1 LAAAGY
7 ELLSNDMIPIDWNPM
22 PHLGPVPINWY
33 GFTFAIAIFTAR
45 WLVIRWAPNYGF
57 SKDSID
63 RLLMWI
69 LVGVV
74 AGARLYYV
82 VQNDF
87 PSYLTHPWRILAIW
101 EGGLAFF
108 GGLIGGIGAAYLYC
122 RRDGFDFARAGDLFA
137 PAIPIAGAIGR
148 ISCGLDGMDYGTPTE
163 LPWGVVYLNPNSY
176 APLDGVPRHPDQ
188 YYELAGDLIIAA
200 ILLRLRGKMRPG
212 SLLLLYLIAFS
223 VLRFFVF
230 FLRGNVEPVGLG
242 LKNGQWTALVI
253 LVASVV
259 MTRWRHGSQEQ
270 KA

>member
-1 LAAAGY
+1 M
-7 ELLSNDMIPIDWNPM
+7 NMISIDWNPM
-22 PHLGPVPINWY
+22 PYLGPVPINWY
-33 GFTFAIAIFTAR
+33 GINFAIAVLTAR
-45 WLVIRWAPNYGF
+45 SLVIRWAPKYCF
-57 SKDSID
+57 SRDSID
-63 RLLMWI
+63 RLLLWI

-74 AGARLYYV
+74 AGARLYYI

-87 PSYLTHPWRILAIW
+87 LSYVAHPWRILAIW

-108 GGLIGGIGAAYLYC
+108 GGLIGGVGAAYFRC
-122 RRDGFDFARAGDLFA
+122 RREGFDFSRAGDLFG

-148 ISCGLDGMDYGTPTE
+148 ISCGMDGMDYGTPTK

-188 YYELAGDLIIAA
+188 YYELAGDLVIAA
-200 ILLRLRGKMRPG
+200 ILVRLRGKTRPG

-230 FLRGNVEPVGLG
+230 FFRGNVEAVGLG

-253 LVASVV
+253 LVASAVA
-259 MTRWRHGSQEQ
+259 TLWRYNSREQ
-270 KA
+270 GVA

>member
-1 LAAAGY
+1 
-7 ELLSNDMIPIDWNPM
+7 MISIDWNPM
-22 PHLGPVPINWY
+22 PYLGPVPINWY
-33 GFTFAIAIFTAR
+33 GITFAIAIFTAR
-45 WLVIRWAPNYGF
+45 FLVIRWAPNYGL

-63 RLLMWI
+63 RLLVWI

-108 GGLIGGIGAAYLYC
+108 GGLIGGIGAAYLCC
-122 RRDGFDFARAGDLFA
+122 RRDGFDFARTGDLFA

-163 LPWGVVYLNPNSY
+163 LPWGVVYRNPNSY
-176 APLDGVPRHPDQ
+176 APLDGLPRHPDQ
-188 YYELAGDLIIAA
+188 YYELVGDLIIAA

-259 MTRWRHGSQEQ
+259 MTLWRHGSQEQ